1 MALQITDA
9 NYAELVGGSDKLAV
23 IDFWAEWCG
32 PCKMLGPIVEDLA
45 KDNEGKAIVGKLD
58 VDNNPELSM
67 KFGIT
72 SIPAVLFI
80 KNGEVVAR
88 HVGLTTKANLQGK
101 IDANL

>member
-45 KDNEGKAIVGKLD
+45 KDNDGKVIIGKLD

-80 KNGEVVAR
+80 KDGKEVAR
-88 HVGLTTKANLQGK
+88 HIGLTTQANLQGK